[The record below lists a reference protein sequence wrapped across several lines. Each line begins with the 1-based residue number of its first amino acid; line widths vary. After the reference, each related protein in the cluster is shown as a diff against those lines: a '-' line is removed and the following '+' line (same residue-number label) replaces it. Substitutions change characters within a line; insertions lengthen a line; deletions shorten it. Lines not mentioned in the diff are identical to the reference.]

1 MAVATVSSSGP
12 RRHLVWVEKLGAT
25 AGWLPA
31 LLSFQTIRAV
41 SSSVGFLENTALSFG
56 SESGY
61 SAWLSPLHVT
71 ARLLAPTDVSPSDF
85 STQTFAEHLLCARYH
100 VHIIISFHSNLRKEV
115 VISSPVL
122 LMRRQSFSEAV
133 QPAKCYHTGKPR
145 TLSSPGLPARIPYS
159 SSPGVLA
166 SAHTLPPPRLPL
178 VLRCTWGLGDSRTDR
193 GATELPELTSTFT
206 FYLNNKL
213 LG

>member
-1 MAVATVSSSGP
+1 MLLCKGHGPLAASGEQEQGRSPP
-12 RRHLVWVEKLGAT
+12 RGPHQA
-25 AGWLPA
+25 
-31 LLSFQTIRAV
+31 FQSAV
-41 SSSVGFLENTALSFG
+41 STASSQPTLEQT
-56 SESGY
+56 
-61 SAWLSPLHVT
+61 
-71 ARLLAPTDVSPSDF
+71 
-85 STQTFAEHLLCARYH
+85 ST
-100 VHIIISFHSNLRKEV
+100 
-115 VISSPVL
+115 SPVL
-122 LMRRQSFSEAV
+122 LMRRQSLSEAV

-193 GATELPELTSTFT
+193 DATELPELTSTFT